1 MQFNCSP
8 DVFTSNRWDHKSDL
22 HLQLAVKSYSYSQLG
37 PSKDR
42 VYKMNNCVCFSSH
55 TQRAAELCAAVAH
68 CACAV
73 ALHVISIHFCRLIT
87 DLNINVNACY
97 SQILIAIN
105 PSEFRASLKL
115 GKLQRM
121 P

>member
-1 MQFNCSP
+1 MISHR
-8 DVFTSNRWDHKSDL
+8 TL
-22 HLQLAVKSYSYSQLG
+22 VKRSVIFVAKFLCRGRQSYS
-37 PSKDR
+37 KDY

-55 TQRAAELCAAVAH
+55 THRAAELCAAVAH

-105 PSEFRASLKL
+105 PSEFRAS
-115 GKLQRM
+115 
-121 P
+121 

>member
-1 MQFNCSP
+1 MLVS
-8 DVFTSNRWDHKSDL
+8 V
-22 HLQLAVKSYSYSQLG
+22 LG
-37 PSKDR
+37 FYKDY
-42 VYKMNNCVCFSSH
+42 VNKMNNCVCFSSH

-105 PSEFRASLKL
+105 PSEFRAS
-115 GKLQRM
+115 
-121 P
+121 